1 MHQHIVIDNPTHYKI
16 QIVNFSVFNVF
27 SSPLIAGVQFSQRF
41 SSSLTLQSLSP
52 LPLAQ
57 IALFKGFASL
67 RSQEV
72 LTDVIFSIEKSN
84 SIFKSYISL
93 KARIRSLAKLK

>member
-1 MHQHIVIDNPTHYKI
+1 MNI
-16 QIVNFSVFNVF
+16 SVFNVF
-27 SSPLIAGVQFSQRF
+27 SSALIAGAQFSQRF

-84 SIFKSYISL
+84 SILKSYISL